1 MQTTHTAWQAFAAV
15 TLLGLTVTVVPAQT
29 SLASND
35 HQQGAPPT
43 VRVASKPTIVLVHGA
58 WADGTSWQHVIP
70 LLERDGY
77 TVVAVQNPLS
87 SVADDIATTRRVI
100 RSQKGPVVVVG
111 HSYGGMVITGAAA
124 GESNVKGLVFI
135 AAFAPDAGE
144 ALGPSSAK
152 YPAVPGVAAL
162 KPDTGGYLYIDPV
175 KFHEVFGKDVP
186 DAEATIMAV
195 VQKPLAAAIFGQT
208 LNAAAWKTI
217 PSWYLVSQDDQMINP
232 DQERFYAKRM
242 KATTSEVK
250 SSHVSLVTHPVEV
263 TTLIEDAARA
273 AMM

>member
-1 MQTTHTAWQAFAAV
+1 MVGQPARAYAPTVSTAGLPAKPTASRNRERSEDMQATHT
-15 TLLGLTVTVVPAQT
+15 
-29 SLASND
+29 
-35 HQQGAPPT
+35 
-43 VRVASKPTIVLVHGA
+43 ASKPTIVLVHGA

-70 LLERDGY
+70 LLLRDGY

-87 SVADDIATTRRVI
+87 SVADDVATTRRVI
-100 RSQKGPVVVVG
+100 RSQKGPVVAVG

-124 GESNVKGLVFI
+124 GEPNVKGLVFI

-152 YPAVPGVAAL
+152 YPAVPGVGAL
-162 KPDTGGYLYIDPV
+162 QPDTGGYLYIDPT
-175 KFHEVFGKDVP
+175 KFRDVFGKDVP
-186 DAEATIMAV
+186 DAEARIMAV

-208 LNAAAWKTI
+208 VDAAAWKTI

-232 DQERFYAKRM
+232 DQERDYAKRM
-242 KATTSEVK
+242 KATTNEVK

-263 TTLIEDAARA
+263 TKLIQDAARA
-273 AMM
+273 ATM